1 MSWRLPGSAGSSS
14 RLGSTPCTGSTTSSK
29 GSSNSHNVK
38 CGGWRVGGSGFVDLL
53 LPVWLNWGEGDETG
67 LLVEDL
73 EGRGRKSS
81 FTMQAEVIWRLEEFD
96 EQDEEGD
103 EIE

>member
-1 MSWRLPGSAGSSS
+1 M
-14 RLGSTPCTGSTTSSK
+14 
-29 GSSNSHNVK
+29 
-38 CGGWRVGGSGFVDLL
+38 L
-53 LPVWLNWGEGDETG
+53 LPVWLNWGAVDETG